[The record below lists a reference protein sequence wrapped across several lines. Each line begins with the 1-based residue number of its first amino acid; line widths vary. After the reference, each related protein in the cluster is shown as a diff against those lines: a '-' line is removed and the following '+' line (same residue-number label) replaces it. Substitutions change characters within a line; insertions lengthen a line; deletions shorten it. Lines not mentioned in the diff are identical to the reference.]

1 MPARNM
7 FLHSG
12 ASLHGHEYSSTP
24 QLAHQSRNLLLRSA
38 FAPPKQRARDGA
50 IAPVLRQRP
59 ASDHIPRDPSPVHL
73 VRFREPQDDPP
84 PTPSTHDGSISESEL
99 SDGTVSTD
107 AAVATRSSQRRRVPR
122 VQRKSTTYFLGYPT
136 PRIIGKTK
144 VMQKVFLPRLLLQ
157 LQKVS
162 EDGRSRPVLEVF
174 PASRIAGPVV
184 APRLSKRFPGIFGV
198 KRHLGYDD
206 IVLVRRDDS
215 DLASDG
221 TEGEHE
227 DSLERRNIL
236 AVYSPLKHSN
246 TAEIVLDDGS
256 VWVAKPLANGSYDFV
271 HTDLEGNTTTARWA
285 RRNTA
290 AATPT
295 SLSTDTST
303 PTAPQTRYTF
313 SIINPLTRRH
323 AVLATLTPS
332 NLNVQDTYTS
342 VSSSHNCH
350 PPVTRIGRSH
360 SVTSAPNPDCYSEN
374 DSAIGM
380 PSSPEPDQR
389 TVHQIDEPTKMLIG
403 VTALWVA
410 LRAYTP
416 SGNDS
421 PTSSPAAT
429 NSPNSNGPTRV
440 NRSRRNTWT
449 RASTCDARFSSDLSS
464 SSSSATPGPTP
475 GGVRHRYSM
484 PAQSQQQQQHH
495 TSFFDCRERSRTST
509 SVPTSPV
516 VSRTSTP
523 VSAMSMACAT
533 DVKPLSLPAPPPP
546 SLLPRR
552 VTSTGAS
559 FMKQRLAT
567 SSSFTPSAVAAL
579 VPERDIIGGVGG
591 VGEVEAGMGRK
602 PTMGSVPVHLQGQTQ
617 ALALV
622 KSGEVA
628 GVVLNGVREERERGG
643 GLKRMPEENGKAAV
657 KKGGVRSR
665 LSRWISKL
673 GSGSR

>member
-1 MPARNM
+1 MT
-7 FLHSG
+7 L
-12 ASLHGHEYSSTP
+12 
-24 QLAHQSRNLLLRSA
+24 
-38 FAPPKQRARDGA
+38 
-50 IAPVLRQRP
+50 
-59 ASDHIPRDPSPVHL
+59 
-73 VRFREPQDDPP
+73 
-84 PTPSTHDGSISESEL
+84 
-99 SDGTVSTD
+99 STD
-107 AAVATRSSQRRRVPR
+107 AAIATRSPQRRRVSR
-122 VQRKSTTYFLGYPT
+122 VQRKSTTFFLGYPT

-157 LQKVS
+157 LQQVS

-206 IVLVRRDDS
+206 VVLVRRDDS
-215 DLASDG
+215 DLASDS
-221 TEGEHE
+221 TESEHE

-303 PTAPQTRYTF
+303 STTPQTRYTF

-323 AVLATLTPS
+323 PVLATLTPS
-332 NLNVQDTYTS
+332 SLNVQDTYIS
-342 VSSSHNCH
+342 VSTSHNCH
-350 PPVTRIGRSH
+350 PPITRISRSQ
-360 SVTSAPNPDCYSEN
+360 SVTSAPAPSSLSNPDCYSEN

-380 PSSPEPDQR
+380 PSTPEPDQR
-389 TVHQIDEPTKMLIG
+389 TVHQIDDPTKMLIG

-416 SGNDS
+416 SGNDN

-429 NSPNSNGPTRV
+429 NSPNSNGPTRA

-449 RASTCDARFSSDLSS
+449 RASTCDTRFSSDLSS
-464 SSSSATPGPTP
+464 SSCSSSAAPA
-475 GGVRHRYSM
+475 GGSVRHRYSM
-484 PAQSQQQQQHH
+484 PVQPQPQQQQQHS
-495 TSFFDCRERSRTST
+495 SFFDCRERGRTSM

-523 VSAMSMACAT
+523 VSMAGGT
-533 DVKPLSLPAPPPP
+533 DMKPRPPPP
-546 SLLPRR
+546 PPPPPMLTRR

-559 FMKQRLAT
+559 FMQQRLAT
-567 SSSFTPSAVAAL
+567 TSSSFMPSTAAAVA
-579 VPERDIIGGVGG
+579 PERDIFGGSGG
-591 VGEVEAGMGRK
+591 DGGGGGGAQVEVGMGRK
-602 PTMGSVPVHLQGQTQ
+602 PMTGSVPVHLQGQTQ

-628 GVVLNGVREERERGG
+628 GVGKVLNAAGRDGEREKGV
-643 GLKRMPEENGKAAV
+643 GLKPVPEEDGKVAA

-665 LSRWISKL
+665 FARWISKL